1 MTYRLGFLM
10 TKHYNPVKSAIS
22 TSQVSGELY
31 RASNI
36 ARKLSLSAKNSQA
49 IVHRAGSKVTGLKV
63 ISEYFA
69 DLSLTT
75 IKLADSVSRISL
87 NISHM
92 AVKLWRKNL
101 LVKHLLTSQNK
112 ENNQQVNLIIEQ
124 TTLEE
129 QETNE
134 FFNREVRHLENK
146 LEDIR
151 QYMQAS
157 RVVAVSFRLEATQSE
172 ECQGILDDMANN
184 IDSFSEQIKQ
194 HIVDA
199 KSHIDQLL

>member
-1 MTYRLGFLM
+1 M